1 MDSTASSST
10 IVSPGTN
17 NSRYDVFIS
26 FRGED
31 TRFSFTDHLYE
42 ALVGAGIRTF
52 TDDESI
58 NRGEDLKPEIER
70 AITASRASIVVLSK
84 NYANST
90 WCLDELLLI
99 MERRKTFY
107 HIVIPVFYHVD
118 PSDVRQQQNNFE
130 LKVNTVKWTEHKV
143 ERWKAALTEFANL
156 DPMVLSGPETKF
168 IADIVSTIGHKLRL
182 KLASTPPHLT
192 GMDTRAESI
201 NSWVKDKQDV
211 EVLAICGMAGSG
223 KTTMAKYIYDSN
235 FLKFESSS
243 FLEDIGK
250 ICEQPYGLCALQ
262 EQLLADILEDKK
274 KELDVTWYKTQIEKA
289 LQNKKVLI
297 VLDDIDKKEQL
308 QALLG
313 YGKINTES
321 KIIITSRLPSIQTFF
336 GGTYLKCRE
345 HKLELLKEHEAL
357 ELLSWYAF
365 GSKTPMEGFKDLAL
379 KAAQYCSGNP
389 LALKLLGSLFVNAKD
404 PRKRNNVEFWINTLK
419 LLEKNPDYRIQGI
432 LRMSFDYLPF
442 MTYRELF
449 LHIAC
454 FFIGEDEDYVVK
466 ILEPD
471 YCATAGIVT
480 LIKRCLLTVSPSKK
494 LMMHGLFIDMA
505 RKMVLEE
512 SPTNPAKRSRIWCN
526 EDSYTL
532 LRQGKGSETIEGLA
546 LDMRLVR
553 EEKDTMPEAFEA
565 DSLAKMDNLKLLQLN
580 YVELSGSYDDFP
592 EDLRWLCWHGF
603 QLGTIPSDFFMG
615 NLVAIDMS
623 YSRLQLFE
631 PPMVIRPLK
640 ILNFKDSHSLV
651 KICNISRL
659 PNLETLILW
668 NCYSLVHISETIKD
682 LKSLTLLN
690 LTGCEHLLKTSNIN
704 FPPSLERI
712 WLKNCNL
719 DDTNHSVLSFKFQS
733 NLQYLHLGNNLF
745 EFLPD
750 YNHLKSLRVLDL
762 SFCSKLKS
770 IKCLPSSLEEVF
782 ITCCNKLENVGF
794 QSHRFTL
801 IEFDYE
807 GCSNLLEVEGLFKL
821 VPVCKIDDVD
831 LGHMKWLK
839 EYENYEVSL
848 IGDFQLTVGRSLHI
862 QMLYEFGITSTF
874 LPNIKNPNMTYDYIS
889 QSSSLSFHV
898 PSYANNLIL
907 KGLNLTLKYTLTEAK
922 HAYPIFAKISNK
934 TKGVDL
940 IYNPTVFGSPRLG
953 EVAIWLSYWPIGKL
967 LDVGDKVDVCFIL
980 ANGLEVVESG
990 VKVVFGD
997 GVENRGNGME
1007 FGEEV
1012 ILGDLSAFK
1021 ISTETYYLC
1030 RRDFFKSVEVDGP
1043 TPRWF
1048 RDLVGYKVD
1057 YTEIQGWRKTG
1068 RPLCSVPIPRAHSNV
1083 LAYAHDNVNYYYS
1096 SSVPEST
1103 SRTRISN
1110 GSSGC
1115 ACFSKSACN
1124 WDDSICHQDQ
1134 KERA

>member
-1 MDSTASSST
+1 MASSASSST
-10 IVSPGTN
+10 IASPATN

-52 TDDESI
+52 RDDDSI
-58 NRGEDLKPEIER
+58 NSAADLKPEIER

-90 WCLDELLLI
+90 WCLDELVLI

-118 PSDVRQQQNNFE
+118 PSHVREQENSFS
-130 LKVNTVKWTEHKV
+130 LKVNTDVQGFQIKV
-143 ERWKAALTEFANL
+143 ERWKAALTEVANL
-156 DPMVLSGPETKF
+156 EGKVLTGPETKF

-182 KLASTPPHLT
+182 KLVSTPPHLT
-192 GMDTRAESI
+192 GMDTRAEAI
-201 NSWVKDKQDV
+201 NFWVKNKQDA
-211 EVLAICGMAGSG
+211 EVLTICGIAGSG
-223 KTTMAKYIYDSN
+223 KTTLAKYIYESN
-235 FLKFESSS
+235 LLKFESSS

-262 EQLLADILEDKK
+262 EQLLADILEEKK
-274 KELDVTWYKTQIEKA
+274 KELDVTWYKSQIENV
-289 LQNKKVLI
+289 LQKKRVLI

-308 QALLG
+308 EALLG
-313 YGKINTES
+313 SEKINTES
-321 KIIITSRLPSIQTFF
+321 KIIITSRLPTIQTWFMS
-336 GGTYLKCRE
+336 TYLKCKE
-345 HKLELLKEHEAL
+345 HKLELLNEHESL

-365 GSKTPMEGFKDLAL
+365 GSKIPMEGFKELAS
-379 KAAQYCSGNP
+379 KAAEYCSGNP
-389 LALKLLGSLFVNAKD
+389 LALKLLGSLFVNSKD
-404 PRKRNNVEFWINTLK
+404 PRKRNNIDFWISTLN
-419 LLEKNPDYRIQGI
+419 LLERDPDYRIQGI
-432 LRMSFDYLPF
+432 LRMSYEYLPF
-442 MTYRELF
+442 LTYRELF

-505 RKMVLEE
+505 RRMVLDE
-512 SPTNPAKRSRIWCN
+512 SPLNPAKRSRIWCN
-526 EDSYTL
+526 DDSYTL

-631 PPMVIRPLK
+631 PPMVIKPLK
-640 ILNFKDSHSLV
+640 ILNFKDSHSLL

-668 NCYSLVHISETIKD
+668 NCYSLVHVCDTIED
-682 LKSLTLLN
+682 LKSLSLLN
-690 LTGCEHLLKTSNIN
+690 MTGCEHLLKGSNLK
-704 FPPSLERI
+704 FPHSLERI
-712 WLKNCNL
+712 WLKNCNIDFEL
-719 DDTNHSVLSFKFQS
+719 SDYSILSFQIHS
-733 NLQYLHLGNNLF
+733 MLQYLHLGNNLF

-750 YNHLKSLRVLDL
+750 YNHLKSLRVLEL
-762 SFCSKLKS
+762 SFCSRLKR
-770 IKCLPSSLEEVF
+770 IECLPNTLEELF
-782 ITCCNKLENVGF
+782 TTCCELLENISF

-801 IEFDYE
+801 REFDYE
-807 GCSNLLEVEGLFKL
+807 GCINLLEVEGLLKL
-821 VPVCKIDDVD
+821 VPIFRIDERD

-839 EYENYEVSL
+839 DYQDLEVSL
-848 IGDFQLTVGRSLHI
+848 IGDYQLTSGRTRHI

-874 LPNIKNPNMTYDYIS
+874 LPNITNPNITHDYIS
-889 QSSSLSFHV
+889 QSSSLSFTIP
-898 PSYANNLIL
+898 PSPKTL
-907 KGLNLTLKYTLTEAK
+907 KGLNITFKYTITEEK
-922 HAYPIFAKISNK
+922 HQHNQPIFAKITNT
-934 TKGVDL
+934 TKGLDL
-940 IYNPTVFGSPRLG
+940 IYNPMVFGKPKFN
-953 EVAIWLSYWPIGKL
+953 EVAIWLSYWSMGNL
-967 LDVGDKVDVCFIL
+967 LDIGDKVNVCFIVE
-980 ANGLEVVESG
+980 NGLEVHECGAKLVYANEDDDMENNMEWEESL
-990 VKVVFGD
+990 
-997 GVENRGNGME
+997 
-1007 FGEEV
+1007 
-1012 ILGDLSAFK
+1012 LGDLSRFK
-1021 ISTETYYLC
+1021 LSTDTYYLC
-1030 RRDFFKSVEVDGP
+1030 RRDFFKSMEVDGP
-1043 TPRWF
+1043 TPSWF
-1048 RDLVGYKVD
+1048 RDSVGYKID

-1068 RPLCSVPIPRAHSNV
+1068 RS
-1083 LAYAHDNVNYYYS
+1083 
-1096 SSVPEST
+1096 
-1103 SRTRISN
+1103 
-1110 GSSGC
+1110 
-1115 ACFSKSACN
+1115 
-1124 WDDSICHQDQ
+1124 Q
-1134 KERA
+1134 KP